1 MINRDDMLELTRRL
15 TPARSSVGR
24 IAGAYF
30 DEESYADG
38 TFNTNF
44 LKLSQQIGQKI
55 LPWPRPFFF
64 RYQYS
69 AKGIS
74 ADGSSQAAWRSV
86 AAFDRHQG
94 MWNEK

>member
-38 TFNTNF
+38 TFNTNLRYGCPSCF
-44 LKLSQQIGQKI
+44 QVGRLS
-55 LPWPRPFFF
+55 LM
-64 RYQYS
+64 
-69 AKGIS
+69 AT
-74 ADGSSQAAWRSV
+74 
-86 AAFDRHQG
+86 
-94 MWNEK
+94 

>member
-44 LKLSQQIGQKI
+44 LKLSQAD
-55 LPWPRPFFF
+55 R
-64 RYQYS
+64 
-69 AKGIS
+69 AKNLALAKTVLFSDTSEPVIQTGKWS
-74 ADGSSQAAWRSV
+74 LARSQA
-86 AAFDRHQG
+86 
-94 MWNEK
+94 